1 MPRLFVPPEDFPNI
15 TGADAHYVRA
25 VLRLKSGDRLELLDG
40 TGQVYEAEIIGLAKS
55 QVQVKIISS
64 RPAGNEPRVKVT
76 LAQALPKG
84 SKMDFVIE
92 KSVELGVNR
101 IIPVL
106 TERTIGK
113 NAKLD
118 RWRKLAKEAAEQ
130 SGRAIIPEIS
140 ALTNFTDI
148 LKLKSQ
154 FDLTLIPWELEKEI
168 SLKSILTTQPPN
180 QLTTILIVIG
190 PEGGFSQKEVEQAR
204 AIGWQTVS
212 LGKRI
217 LRTETAGL
225 AVLANIMYEREADQI
240 YNIQPP
246 TSK

>member
-1 MPRLFVPPEDFPNI
+1 MPRLFVPLPELPNI
-15 TGADAHYVRA
+15 TGADAHYLRD
-25 VLRLKSGDRLELLDG
+25 VLRLQPGDRLELLDG
-40 TGQVYEAEIIGLAKS
+40 TGRVHEAEVSSLSKS
-55 QVQVKIISS
+55 NVTVKIIRSFLS
-64 RPAGNEPRVKVT
+64 DNEPTVKVT

-84 SKMDFVIE
+84 QKMDFVVE

-130 SGRAIIPEIS
+130 SGRAVIPEI
-140 ALTNFTDI
+140 AELTDLASI
-148 LKLKSQ
+148 IKLKPQ
-154 FDLTLIPWELEKEI
+154 FDLALLPWELEKNN
-168 SLKSILTTQPPN
+168 SLKSVLQPPHTSS
-180 QLTTILIVIG
+180 LSPHPSSIIVLIG
-190 PEGGFSQKEVEQAR
+190 PEGGFSQAEVKQAQ
-204 AIGWQTVS
+204 AAGWQTVS

-225 AVLANIMYEREADQI
+225 AVLANIMYERE
-240 YNIQPP
+240 
-246 TSK
+246 